1 MHFFYAIINR
11 LPPPDRCRK
20 GGVLLM
26 DDIFSFILSI
36 IFTINNITLEITT
49 IAGIPRPNIA
59 LIIKNPL
66 LLIF

>member
-36 IFTINNITLEITT
+36 LASI
-49 IAGIPRPNIA
+49 IAYYIC
-59 LIIKNPL
+59 K
-66 LLIF
+66 

>member
-20 GGVLLM
+20 GGVLLI

-36 IFTINNITLEITT
+36 FASI
-49 IAGIPRPNIA
+49 IAYYICKWLDRN
-59 LIIKNPL
+59 
-66 LLIF
+66 

>member
-1 MHFFYAIINR
+1 MQ
-11 LPPPDRCRK
+11 K

-26 DDIFSFILSI
+26 DDVFSFILSI

-59 LIIKNPL
+59 LIINAGAIIPNVGRINIPVKL
-66 LLIF
+66 TMI